1 MTLMKILLLAAL
13 AALISTAARAW
24 TPSDGDFKA
33 LATSPSR
40 LTGSEFSALTPAQ
53 QESVCVTRAYIK
65 QVDAQKGVINKI
77 GAYSTKYLSP
87 AENDRIV
94 DAVNA
99 HLERLIRARGH

>member
-1 MTLMKILLLAAL
+1 MKILFLAVVTV
-13 AALISTAARAW
+13 LISTAAQAC
-24 TPSDGDFKA
+24 TPSDDDFKA

-40 LTGSEFSALTPAQ
+40 LTASDFSTLTPAQ
-53 QESVCVTRAYIK
+53 QESVCITRAYIK
-65 QVDAQKGVINKI
+65 QVDAKKGVINKI

-94 DAVNA
+94 AATNA

>member
-13 AALISTAARAW
+13 AALISTAAQAC
-24 TPSDGDFKA
+24 TPSDSDFKA

-40 LTGSEFSALTPAQ
+40 LTPSEFSTLTPAQ
-53 QESVCVTRAYIK
+53 QESVCVTRAYIE

-99 HLERLIRARGH
+99 HLERLIRARRQ